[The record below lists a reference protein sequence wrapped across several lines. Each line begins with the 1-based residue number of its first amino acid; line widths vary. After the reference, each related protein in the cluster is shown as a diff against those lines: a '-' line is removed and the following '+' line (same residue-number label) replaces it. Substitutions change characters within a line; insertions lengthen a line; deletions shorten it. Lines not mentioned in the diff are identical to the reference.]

1 MEVLPHLGG
10 NSCAFPKMGNT
21 ISLMK
26 YSVIVRAKR
35 ILQRVSEGLNP
46 LFSVQLYASVMGWRS
61 GGS

>member
-1 MEVLPHLGG
+1 MEVLPLLGG

-35 ILQRVSEGLNP
+35 ILQRVSEGLNL
-46 LFSVQLYASVMGWRS
+46 LFCPALCICQ
-61 GGS
+61 